1 MTIIKN
7 GVHTLAAILYNV
19 HLIKFCQQWYLKAGM
34 CVFYT
39 LIPVYIFNEVELTP
53 GPGIIY
59 FGNLTLLNSIIQGT
73 LDILCHYNT

>member
-1 MTIIKN
+1 
-7 GVHTLAAILYNV
+7 
-19 HLIKFCQQWYLKAGM
+19 M